1 MSNTFFCGTRS
12 WQSVPGK
19 EMPAYPL
26 ESHPNGN
33 IIAHQHTFIPCGGK
47 IIPCG
52 NSGNKP
58 GGGKRTCIPSGEIY
72 RCFFLC
78 GNSGNKTKCACFSC
92 VTGNICPTF
101 RVTYIPF
108 LNLPCISAWPH
119 LLVRA
124 SATLH
129 DSAKQWDSR
138 ATYIS
143 WALLYSA
150 NLMSSYF
157 RGL

>member
-1 MSNTFFCGTRS
+1 MDNFVWTIQPKAQAQGE
-12 WQSVPGK
+12 G
-19 EMPAYPL
+19 
-26 ESHPNGN
+26 
-33 IIAHQHTFIPCGGK
+33 QHTFIPCGGK
-47 IIPCG
+47 SIPCG
-52 NSGNKP
+52 NSGNMP
-58 GGGKRTCIPSGEIY
+58 GGTAHVYPLGAATHVYSLWGAFIGGLFPCSIS
-72 RCFFLC
+72 
-78 GNSGNKTKCACFSC
+78 SNKTKCVSSC